1 MLHAIV
7 ILRRF
12 LSASKLLIATHHLH
26 KFILK
31 YRPLNCGTWLN
42 SLILAHE
49 LLHEWVLVFH
59 HHALI
64 LLMLNRRHVVPAL
77 RLWRNELRIIIQR
90 LVVLAQ
96 EIVLKVLLVI
106 PTTGQLN
113 STELVSL
120 SVFNSDVL
128 ALVVPNIRLVLALS
142 FCLVG
147 LIFS

>member
-1 MLHAIV
+1 
-7 ILRRF
+7 
-12 LSASKLLIATHHLH
+12 
-26 KFILK
+26 
-31 YRPLNCGTWLN
+31 
-42 SLILAHE
+42 
-49 LLHEWVLVFH
+49 
-59 HHALI
+59 
-64 LLMLNRRHVVPAL
+64 MLNRRHVVPAL

-106 PTTGQLN
+106 PTTRQLN